1 MSEGNI
7 HVPAVNENSH
17 QLESFHCSLV
27 RETLS
32 RVGDKWNVL
41 IVKVLN
47 GSPLRFNELLRQVPG
62 ISQRMLT
69 HTLRDLERDGLIT
82 RTVTP
87 TKPPSVQYAL
97 TELGYSLLIPINAL
111 VDWTFVN
118 YETIAQAQKQF
129 DENKVSL

>member
-1 MSEGNI
+1 MSEGNT
-7 HVPAVNENSH
+7 HVPTVTEKCT
-17 QLESFHCSLV
+17 QLESFECTLV
-27 RETLS
+27 REMLS
-32 RVGDKWNVL
+32 RVGDKWNLL
-41 IVKVLN
+41 IVKVLS

-97 TELGYSLLIPINAL
+97 TDLGYSLIAPVNAL
-111 VDWTFVN
+111 VEWTFVN
-118 YETIAQAQKQF
+118 YETIAQAQKRF
-129 DENKVSL
+129 DENKVSI